1 MATTKEYP
9 VKIRK
14 IPVVDKKTGITY
26 FEIRRMRYD
35 PVRKYEICLGSERT
49 GEKIDPEHGEVVA
62 CRPKRG
68 TKRAQR
74 AAAEVAPPAASVSA
88 QAGSA
93 SDKAPEGP
101 RDSKTAAPQPTSVTT
116 RVCTGTTDILSLVGK
131 RSGLDAAVRAAYP
144 DGGIADKI
152 LSIARYQV
160 ASGGDTI
167 HNIDVWQYDHDLP
180 YEHGMSED
188 VCYDLFED
196 LGFDS
201 TGEQRL
207 FERLSA
213 IGGADQQV
221 MAFDSTTIS
230 TYSEGLKPMA
240 RQGYNK
246 DDDGLDTFKMLSFFS
261 LTTQLPVMMDLQPG
275 NIPDVASAINA
286 IKRVKTYGLKKP
298 ELVLD
303 NGFFS
308 KDNVRAFV
316 TAHVGFTMRAT
327 LNDRWIYRL
336 IDEETA
342 SGRLAREKFANPSA
356 ACPFDSNIYVT
367 SFTEATELGPVKTSD
382 PKGEKVSTKLH
393 YHYYKNKAKAALEE
407 ENFVDKLHKIQAK
420 LEGGIAREDLEPAE
434 QKMCEKFLTVIP
446 KRGRGKPTVLIKDEP
461 CKAEM
466 LNFGIFVL
474 ISNRHRDPWQALRY
488 YRQRNDIEASYHM
501 IKSELDGARA
511 RCWDI
516 KRVRGKELC
525 RLIALGYRFHLQN
538 ALQSTREEAER
549 RSRDEELSKLERDRM
564 AGVAA
569 WLKKTTLRQFLGW
582 FDCIETVTVRN
593 KRAKYRWSTEC
604 TARDRLVLQMLEDNL
619 GSFSFEG

>member
-35 PVRKYEICLGSERT
+35 PVRKYEVCLGSERT

-74 AAAEVAPPAASVSA
+74 VVTEVAPSAASVTA

-93 SDKAPEGP
+93 SDKAPEEP
-101 RDSKTAAPQPTSVTT
+101 RDTKTAALQPTSITT
-116 RVCTGTTDILSLVGK
+116 RVSTGATDILSLVGK

-393 YHYYKNKAKAALEE
+393 YHYYKNKGKAALEE
-407 ENFVDKLHKIQAK
+407 ENFVGKLHKIQKK
-420 LEGGIAREDLEPAE
+420 LEGGVAREDLEPAE

-474 ISNRHRDPWQALRY
+474 ISNRHRDPWQALRH
-488 YRQRNDIEASYHM
+488 YRRRNDIEASYHM

-538 ALQSTREEAER
+538 ALQSTQEEAER

-564 AGVAA
+564 TGVAA

-604 TARDRLVLQMLEDNL
+604 TARDRLVLQMLEENL
-619 GSFSFEG
+619 GSLSVEG